1 MVPTICCTNKTYNKL
16 LYPTYVKDTNP
27 DTYIRVFKKAI
38 KTNGKI
44 VNEDLINLLGFTFCD
59 SIFEWGKKFYMII
72 PIIFL

>member
-1 MVPTICCTNKTYNKL
+1 MVPTICCTNKPYNKL

-38 KTNGKI
+38 KTNGEI
-44 VNEDLINLLGFTFCD
+44 VNEDIINLLGFTFCD

-72 PIIFL
+72 PIVFL